1 MAFTPT
7 GSNLTIQALA
17 YALGYSSSEA
27 AVTASGNVD
36 LGSIV
41 KRFCGSTHA
50 TSSQKYSL
58 PGNEVGGV
66 GLGDWGVD
74 KLEPTTVDAL
84 GGVTGTTGTAFVR
97 ESDGSGFMWARASNC
112 GHFWTGSGENGE
124 TLAGS
129 DTHFT
134 WADTFDGTADGT
146 DFNLNG
152 ASNGNYT
159 ASYTVTQTDGV
170 ESTETL
176 TVSYTYA
183 DDYNV
188 SASNYNTQIDKT
200 VQIID
205 DGEES
210 SPGGG
215 GGGPGGGGAGCLII
229 GTKVLMS
236 DGSYKNIE
244 DIAIND
250 KVASVNFEFLPD
262 GDKFGNYSDWYENDT
277 NRIIHTTSSIVSNT
291 IDYYYDHLKITDDN
305 DNIIEVTETHPFLVF
320 TEETNDSEHW
330 KYIGNPVCR
339 FKRAGMLTTNDK
351 LVQQDGSK
359 VGIKSIEEIIEEEQ
373 MVLFNA
379 EDVDTGIIK
388 VGNNHYII
396 HNGKGD

>member
-7 GSNLTIQALA
+7 GSNLTIQQLMVG
-17 YALGYSSSEA
+17 LGYSASMTA
-27 AVTASGNVD
+27 TTASGNVS
-36 LGSIV
+36 LGDIV

-50 TSSQKYSL
+50 TSSQKYSTA
-58 PGNEVGGV
+58 GEIKGGV

-74 KLEPTTVDAL
+74 KLEATTVDAL
-84 GGVTGTTGTAFVR
+84 GGVTGTTGNAFAR
-97 ESDGSGFMWARASNC
+97 ESDGSGNFWARADNC

-129 DTHFT
+129 GTHFT
-134 WADTFDGTADGT
+134 WASNFGGTADASDLT
-146 DFNLNG
+146 LNTT
-152 ASNGNYT
+152 GNYT
-159 ASYTVTQTDGV
+159 ASFTVTQNDTV

-176 TVSYTYA
+176 TISYTYE
-183 DDYNV
+183 DDYNLTAQ
-188 SASNYNTQIDKT
+188 SYNPQIDKT
-200 VQIID
+200 IQIID
-205 DGEES
+205 DGGS
-210 SPGGG
+210 GGSPAGGG
-215 GGGPGGGGAGCLII
+215 GCLLI
-229 GTKVLMS
+229 GTKVLMA

-250 KVASVNFEFLPD
+250 KIASVDFEFLPD
-262 GDKFGNYSDWYENDT
+262 GDTFGNFSDWYEKDT
-277 NRIIHTTSSIVSNT
+277 NGIIQTTSSIVKNT
-291 IDYYYDHLKITDDN
+291 IDFFYDHLKITDDD
-305 DNIIEVTETHPFLVF
+305 DNIIEVTSTHPFLVF

-339 FKRAGMLTTNDK
+339 FKLAGMLTTNDK

-373 MVLFNA
+373 MVVFNA

>member
-7 GSNLTIQALA
+7 GSELTIQALA

-27 AVTASGNVD
+27 AVVSAGNVD

-41 KRFCGSTHA
+41 KRFCGSTHS
-50 TSSQKYSL
+50 TSSIKY
-58 PGNEVGGV
+58 VGGGI

-74 KLEPTTVDAL
+74 KLEATTVNAL
-84 GGVTGTTGTAFVR
+84 GGVTGTTGNAFVN
-97 ESDGSGFMWARASNC
+97 EGNSGNFWARAQNC

-124 TLAGS
+124 TLAATN
-129 DTHFT
+129 THFT
-134 WADTFDGTADGT
+134 WVENTASPFTADSGDLT
-146 DFNLNG
+146 LNTT
-152 ASNGNYT
+152 GNYT
-159 ASYTVTQTDGV
+159 ASFTVLGSDGDEGTQT
-170 ESTETL
+170 TQI
-176 TVSYTYA
+176 SYTYA

-200 VQIID
+200 IQIID
-205 DGEES
+205 DGQSS
-210 SPGGG
+210 SPGGT
-215 GGGPGGGGAGCLII
+215 GGPGAGGGCLII